1 MILDNQ
7 KAVYNKARLGY
18 NPLKKQKFLKN
29 IYVNSLSNKS
39 SNISCFKYGRVG
51 HKSYTC
57 FSNKSANSNIK
68 KIWVPKGTIM
78 TNQKGPKKTWVPKTK
93 T

>member
-7 KAVYNKARLGY
+7 KAVYDKAGLGY
-18 NPLKKQKFLKN
+18 NPLKKQKYLKN
-29 IYVNSLSNKS
+29 IYVNSSNNKF
-39 SNISCFKYGRVG
+39 SNSTCFKCGRIG

-57 FSNKSANSNIK
+57 FSNKSVNSNVK

-78 TNQKGPKKTWVPKTK
+78 TNQKGPKKAWVPKTK